1 MSMILEFLNAL
12 SAAGLM
18 AVLNTLWQALAV
30 AAVMWFVLRL
40 MPRVNAATRHAVWWA
55 VLALVVL
62 MPLTILLPRRALA
75 PSPAVRTEKQIRTR
89 AMPSAAKPLAVSG
102 AYAPDPPLALAPL
115 PALNSRPAAAP
126 RARIPIELHMGNWP
140 SSLLFLWIASC
151 CILLGRIVH
160 GYLRLRGVLQRARPA
175 SADLAVRFEQR
186 LRDSRTSR
194 APQLLVSDEV
204 ISPLAA
210 GFLQPVV
217 ILPQT
222 LLAEIAEP
230 ELDYVLLHELAHV
243 ARRDDWTNLLGR
255 LASAILV
262 FHPVAVWV
270 LRRIQREREIACD
283 DWVVASTGSA
293 VHYAFTLG
301 HLAEFCSARRRE
313 LLATE
318 MAHRS
323 SNISERI
330 EILLRPRRHF
340 STGASLPRVSFCAV
354 AGLAL
359 LGLSVRMP
367 GWIAFA
373 KDATVAVAKNQAA
386 PQSQGSAAHVVLAPQ
401 TPPIAAPALV
411 ATLSPAYAA
420 QSSAASAGSL
430 ASQDKTWRHEW
441 KLTRDSSS
449 SKVQFSLISRDDFG
463 NDRMNTESVPLSSL
477 SGFSLSQLDH
487 DGPVKFEYLRDSGR
501 IVCEGSVAGG
511 RASGPFTVVLDPSF
525 VSALEKMGYS
535 SPHDDEAFP
544 LVTSDVTLSY
554 ARAVRDT
561 GLTSSIADLVEL
573 RDHGVSSDYVRAVR
587 QEGFTDLSASSIS
600 ELRDHGVEPKYLKA
614 IKADNP
620 DLSIEA
626 IDSLYDH
633 GVKPDYYKSMKAAA
647 PQLSIEQIDSL
658 FDHGVEPNS
667 YKGFASADP
676 KLSIEEINSLR
687 DHGVKPEY
695 YLSMRSV
702 DPHLSIEQIDSLF
715 DHGVE
720 PNSYKGFASAD
731 PKLSIEEINSL
742 RDHGVKTEY
751 YLSMRSVDPHLSIE
765 QIDSLFDHGVE
776 PDSYKGFASVDPKL
790 SIEETNSLRDHGVKP
805 QYYRNLKSVD
815 SHLSIEQ
822 INNLCDH
829 GVEPETYK
837 GFAMV
842 DSRLSVVQIASL
854 HDHGV
859 EPDFYKGTK
868 AADSTVSIEEIDRL
882 RDHGVDPEYLREIR
896 ALPDRFSTSDIS
908 ELRDHGITAKYI
920 RDLHDMG
927 MKNLTAAQIV
937 HLREGN

>member
-1 MSMILEFLNAL
+1 MSTILEFLNAL

-18 AVLNTLWQALAV
+18 AVINTLWQALAV
-30 AAVMWFVLRL
+30 AAVMWLMLRL

-62 MPLTILLPRRALA
+62 MPLITLIPRRA
-75 PSPAVRTEKQIRTR
+75 PQPAAATRTETQIRTR
-89 AMPSAAKPLAVSG
+89 PLSSSVAKPRAASG
-102 AYAPDPPLALAPL
+102 AHVPDPPLAAPVL
-115 PALNSRPAAAP
+115 ALNSRPAAAP
-126 RARIPIELHMGNWP
+126 RVRIPIEFHLGNWP
-140 SSLLFLWIASC
+140 LSLLFFWISAC
-151 CILLGRIVH
+151 CLLLSRVVH
-160 GYLRLRGVLQRARPA
+160 GYLRLRGVRNRARAA
-175 SADLAVRFEQR
+175 SADLVMRFER
-186 LRDSRTSR
+186 HLRDSRTSR

-210 GFLQPVV
+210 GFLHPVV

-222 LLAEIAEP
+222 LPEEIAEP

-243 ARRDDWTNLLGR
+243 TRRDDWTNLIGR
-255 LASAILV
+255 LASAVLA

-283 DWVVASTGSA
+283 DWVVATTGSA
-293 VHYAFTLG
+293 VQYAFTLG
-301 HLAEFCSARRRE
+301 RLAEFCSTRRE

-318 MAHRS
+318 MAHKS

-330 EILLRPRRHF
+330 EMLLRPRFHF
-340 STGASLPRVSFCAV
+340 STRASLPRVSFCAV
-354 AGLAL
+354 AGLVL

-373 KDATVAVAKNQAA
+373 KDTTVAVGQNQAA
-386 PQSQGSAAHVVLAPQ
+386 AQAQGSAAHAVLAPQ
-401 TPPIAAPALV
+401 TSPVAAPVLV

-420 QSSAASAGSL
+420 QSSVAPAGSL
-430 ASQDKTWRHEW
+430 AAEDRTWRHGW
-441 KLTRDSSS
+441 KLTRGSSS
-449 SKVQFSLISRDDFG
+449 STVQLSLISRDDSG
-463 NDRMNTESVPLSSL
+463 NDRMNTDSVPLSSL
-477 SGFSLSQLDH
+477 SGFSLSELDH

-525 VSALEKMGYS
+525 VSALEKMGYAA
-535 SPHDDEAFP
+535 PHDDEAFS

-554 ARAVRDT
+554 SRAVRDT

-600 ELRDHGVEPKYLKA
+600 ELRDHGVEPNYLKA

-658 FDHGVEPNS
+658 FDHGVEPGS

-695 YLSMRSV
+695 Y
-702 DPHLSIEQIDSLF
+702 Q
-715 DHGVE
+715 
-720 PNSYKGFASAD
+720 
-731 PKLSIEEINSL
+731 
-742 RDHGVKTEY
+742 
-751 YLSMRSVDPHLSIE
+751 SMRSVDPHLSIE

-776 PDSYKGFASVDPKL
+776 PDSYKGFASADPKL

-805 QYYRNLKSVD
+805 EYYRNLKSVD
-815 SHLSIEQ
+815 PHLSIEQ
-822 INNLCDH
+822 IDSLYDH
-829 GVEPETYK
+829 GV
-837 GFAMV
+837 G
-842 DSRLSVVQIASL
+842 
-854 HDHGV
+854 
-859 EPDFYKGTK
+859 PDFYKGTK

-882 RDHGVDPEYLREIR
+882 RDHGVDPEYLKEIR

-920 RDLHDMG
+920 RDLHEMG